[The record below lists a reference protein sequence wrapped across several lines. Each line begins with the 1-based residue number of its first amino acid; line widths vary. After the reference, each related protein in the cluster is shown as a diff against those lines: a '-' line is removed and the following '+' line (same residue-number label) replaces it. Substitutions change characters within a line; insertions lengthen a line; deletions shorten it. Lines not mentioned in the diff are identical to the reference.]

1 MFTGLIEEVGQ
12 VVSAIP
18 RGVVTDIVIRAKTVL
33 EETRI
38 GDSIAVNGVC
48 QTVTALDSA
57 TFSVQAVEE
66 TMRRTTFGN
75 LKRGAPV
82 NLERSLRFGGR
93 LGGHL
98 VLGHVDGV
106 GKIVRITGDERNR
119 LIAVAPP
126 HDLVRLIAEKGSITI
141 DGISLTVTHAT
152 DGEFGVSVIPHT
164 LGATT
169 LAGVR
174 PGDTVNLEVDVIA
187 RYVERILGGQ
197 GGMSLSGLA
206 EMGF

>member
-1 MFTGLIEEVGQ
+1 MFTGLIEEVGEI
-12 VVSAIP
+12 VSSSP
-18 RGVVTDIVIRAKTVL
+18 RGAVTEILVRAKTVL

-48 QTVTALDSA
+48 QTVTALGDS

-66 TMRRTTFGN
+66 TMRRTTFGS
-75 LKRGAPV
+75 LRRGDPV
-82 NLERSLRFGGR
+82 NLERSLTFGGR

-106 GKIVRITGDERNR
+106 GKIVRISGNDRNR
-119 LIAVAPP
+119 LISIAPP
-126 HDLVRLIAEKGSITI
+126 REIARLIAEKGSITI
-141 DGISLTVTHAT
+141 DGISLTVTHT
-152 DGEFGVSVIPHT
+152 TNDEFGVSVIPHT

-169 LAGVR
+169 LAGIR
-174 PGDTVNLEVDVIA
+174 PGTAVNLEVDVIA
-187 RYVERILGGQ
+187 RYVERILGNRDGL
-197 GGMSLSGLA
+197 SLDGLA